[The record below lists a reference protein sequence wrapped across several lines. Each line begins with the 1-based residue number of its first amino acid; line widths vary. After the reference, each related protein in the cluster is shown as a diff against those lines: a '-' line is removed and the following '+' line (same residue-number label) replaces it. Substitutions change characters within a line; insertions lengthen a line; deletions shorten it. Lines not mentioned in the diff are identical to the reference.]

1 MSNQYFYT
9 YLRPFLSPKRWLNPR
24 GLLSIFEKSLSYVFF
39 KYIFSIIL
47 LSMKQISSLI
57 VTFAMFGVIFSVLP
71 SAYSETTET
80 SEQTTLER
88 DLLNDPLAQEILL
101 KIAESKRKIA
111 NLEQQNYDNLQAQ
124 KFLEDRR
131 VLALERLNQA
141 LVLFE
146 EEWHEFSPK
155 MAYQKF
161 VDKVTD
167 DNAKGVFL
175 KQFAFT
181 EKKHSYGVTAKTKAL
196 DRGMNSFESMV
207 RFNDAAKSTVAEI
220 GKYNEKIQPNYE
232 KLQARKM
239 VERIEYW
246 DDLLNNQDKSLK
258 RDQTAIEKEYSLKL
272 SKITKDERLEIRETI
287 NLYDDGI
294 ITRVQ
299 LTEELGDIRNK
310 YNPVKDSI
318 NNKKEKALS
327 KLDQKYDNW
336 IPKVSKKLLGSDHE
350 IDANIAIVWSEEIIV
365 MRWFH
370 QVVYYHHTSQ

>member
-1 MSNQYFYT
+1 M
-9 YLRPFLSPKRWLNPR
+9 
-24 GLLSIFEKSLSYVFF
+24 
-39 KYIFSIIL
+39 
-47 LSMKQISSLI
+47 
-57 VTFAMFGVIFSVLP
+57 
-71 SAYSETTET
+71 
-80 SEQTTLER
+80 
-88 DLLNDPLAQEILL
+88 
-101 KIAESKRKIA
+101 
-111 NLEQQNYDNLQAQ
+111 EQQNYDNLQAQ

-131 VLALERLNQA
+131 VLALEKLNHT

-167 DNAKGVFL
+167 YNAKGVFL

-232 KLQARKM
+232 KLQAKKM

-246 DDLLNNQDKSLK
+246 DDLLNNPDKSLK
-258 RDQTAIEKEYSLKL
+258 QDQTVIEKEYSLKL
-272 SKITKDERLEIRETI
+272 SKVTTDERLEIREMI
-287 NLYDDGI
+287 NLYDDGM

-318 NNKKEKALS
+318 NNQKEKALS

-350 IDANIAIVWSEEIIV
+350 IDANIAIVWSEEINNYE
-365 MRWFH
+365 
-370 QVVYYHHTSQ
+370 VVSSSSVLSPHKPIITGLVTFSTQIHLFWDSPPSIDDVLVTGYKIEMKRDNQRYYTLVEDTGNKNTSYMHKDLIIGEFYTYRISAITDVDISDPSNEIRASSAVSYNNR